1 MNELFNKLHRITQ
14 GSRSVKEYVWDMEVT
29 LNKVKLKETPMATM
43 TRFLNGLNRER
54 EEKRE
59 KEKRKKK
66 EKKRER
72 EREKQ

>member
-1 MNELFNKLHRITQ
+1 
-14 GSRSVKEYVWDMEVT
+14 MEVT